1 MICHVKQSFEVKNG
15 AGERFLARNNDIVVP
30 PEWVIHHPYFK
41 SLCDAGKVTVHMD
54 SRAMEQEQ
62 AKEEKKEEAKEPAKD
77 PAKKGKK

>member
-54 SRAMEQEQ
+54 SKAMEQEQ
-62 AKEEKKEEAKEPAKD
+62 AKEEKKEEAKEPVKE